1 MEISC
6 SIEILLKGDSEV
18 DHTTL
23 KAEFLKHLKTLTK
36 TLQQNS
42 TIPLANFKNN
52 HLLFDNIETAKVC
65 EIIYKDQSFF
75 YITDLKIECF
85 VYKLNDLND
94 EDQDEDEEMDGVDD
108 GGIVQ
113 FRQESLPSSKF
124 EGLWESLIFE
134 ETIKRK
140 LLNYVSTSML
150 FCEKKVNSNLICWN
164 KLVLL
169 HGPPGTGKTSLCKA
183 LAQKLSIRLAE
194 HFPYGKFIEIN
205 SHSLFSKYFSESG
218 KLVGKLFS
226 DINQFLD
233 DESTFICLL
242 IDEVESLTSARKQC
256 LNGMEPS
263 DSIRV
268 VNALLTQLDQLKNR
282 KNVCVFTTSNL
293 TNAIDDAFIDRADVM
308 QFIGNP
314 SKKAI
319 YIILSS
325 CLNELIRCGLIF
337 SNKQKAI
344 LDYKIVEN
352 FKNNI
357 EKNNVNSFCVNESS
371 ISLFEISTELETRNF
386 SGRSIR
392 KLPFLTHAY
401 SFNDNLVSLENFME
415 KLAETVKL
423 EGENKFSTM
432 LG

>member
-124 EGLWESLIFE
+124 EGLWESLIF
-134 ETIKRK
+134 
-140 LLNYVSTSML
+140 
-150 FCEKKVNSNLICWN
+150 
-164 KLVLL
+164 VLL

-352 FKNNI
+352 LKNNI

-401 SFNDNLVSLENFME
+401 SFNVS
-415 KLAETVKL
+415 
-423 EGENKFSTM
+423 
-432 LG
+432 